1 MQKEE
6 GEMGGGAEAQMEM
19 VGKAFVK
26 HYYGLFD
33 AGSRPA
39 LAGLYHPSTSILSF
53 EGRRFDGADSIGRH
67 LSQLP
72 FDLCRHMVATVD
84 CQGSPFAAGGILVF
98 VTGSLQLSG
107 EEHSLS
113 FSQMFQLVQ
122 STEGRFYVQNDIF
135 RLNYG

>member
-1 MQKEE
+1 MQEEE
-6 GEMGGGAEAQMEM
+6 GEMGGGEAQMEM

-39 LAGLYHPSTSILSF
+39 LTGLYHPSTSILSF

-67 LSQLP
+67 LSELP

-84 CQGSPFAAGGILVF
+84 CQGSPFASGGILVF
-98 VTGSLQLSG
+98 VTGSLQLAG

-113 FSQMFQLVQ
+113 FSQII
-122 STEGRFYVQNDIF
+122 FYVAAIF
-135 RLNYG
+135 GWFIFVELL